1 MFGVIISI
9 VAILG
14 FLLYLFVMDRNSE
27 SEVPHYRQLLQHMS
41 WERDFE
47 SFHREHQGYTEYRA
61 LKEFFTPARMEIA
74 LAEEERREKANHFFS
89 EEAKKERI
97 MNRIYG
103 YEYEGFLFSL
113 FAPFAIFDDYSKNWK
128 LPAQS
133 ALPFD
138 YVVYRIGKE
147 YNFSKQ
153 EATLRLWDFEK
164 KRLLFCFVNN
174 KWCSLGS
181 TLKETPNIV
190 SANDLNLSSWIERNG
205 KPMTAEQLKAD
216 FLPYSH

>member
-1 MFGVIISI
+1 MFGVILFI

-14 FLLYLFVMDRNSE
+14 FLLYLFINDRNSE
-27 SEVPHYRQLLQHMS
+27 SEVPHYRQLLQYMS
-41 WERDFE
+41 WENDFE
-47 SFHREHQGYTEYRA
+47 SFRREHQGYTEYRA

-74 LAEEERREKANHFFS
+74 LAEEERREKAKHFFS
-89 EEAKKERI
+89 EEAKKESI

-103 YEYEGFLFSL
+103 YEYEDFLFSL
-113 FAPFAIFDDYSKNWK
+113 FAPFAIFDDYNKNWK

-133 ALPFD
+133 DLPFD
-138 YVVYRIGKE
+138 YVVYRIEKE
-147 YNFSKQ
+147 YNLPKK

-164 KRLLFCFVNN
+164 KRLLFCFLNN

-190 SANDLNLSSWIERNG
+190 SENDSNLSTWIKKNG
-205 KPMTAEQLKAD
+205 MPMTREQLKTD
-216 FLPYSH
+216 FSSYLR